1 MNKIDARAE
10 MMGKAKVPVAII
22 RLAIP
27 AIVSMVVMAVYNMA
41 DTYFVS
47 ISKEQ
52 YLGTAAVSVF
62 MPIMLITQALSIW
75 FAAGGAAY
83 LSRLLGAK
91 EIDKAHTTATTTILL
106 SFLVGVAVAIVGV
119 IFARPL
125 LHLMGASEATIELAM
140 DYALVLFIASPIQL
154 VNMAFNN
161 LLRSEGSAVA
171 SMVGMVTGA
180 LLNIVLDPIFI
191 FVFDMGVTGAA
202 VATAI
207 SQGVAFCIL
216 FSNYLRKKTIAKFK
230 LKGFRFQKEIVGYI
244 VRIGSSTFLTQML
257 AAVGFAVI
265 NICAKPYG
273 DGAIAAF
280 GIVNRVQFI
289 GFAIIFGFAQG
300 FQPVAGY
307 NFGAHLFAR
316 LKKAMAFGITVTLGI
331 GVAITLACNFGAESF
346 INLFSDNADVLRI
359 GVPAL
364 RWFTIGFPLTAFT
377 LIILMTHQA
386 LGKATGAFILSICRQ
401 GVCLIPAVIIL
412 ANVAGLF
419 GIMIAPFISDIISGV
434 IAVILA
440 VNIFKFLHKTQN
452 EYEQGIVQVA

>member
-140 DYALVLFIASPIQL
+140 DYALV
-154 VNMAFNN
+154 
-161 LLRSEGSAVA
+161 
-171 SMVGMVTGA
+171 
-180 LLNIVLDPIFI
+180 
-191 FVFDMGVTGAA
+191 
-202 VATAI
+202 
-207 SQGVAFCIL
+207 
-216 FSNYLRKKTIAKFK
+216 
-230 LKGFRFQKEIVGYI
+230 
-244 VRIGSSTFLTQML
+244 
-257 AAVGFAVI
+257 
-265 NICAKPYG
+265 
-273 DGAIAAF
+273 
-280 GIVNRVQFI
+280 
-289 GFAIIFGFAQG
+289 
-300 FQPVAGY
+300 
-307 NFGAHLFAR
+307 
-316 LKKAMAFGITVTLGI
+316 
-331 GVAITLACNFGAESF
+331 
-346 INLFSDNADVLRI
+346 
-359 GVPAL
+359 
-364 RWFTIGFPLTAFT
+364 
-377 LIILMTHQA
+377 
-386 LGKATGAFILSICRQ
+386 
-401 GVCLIPAVIIL
+401 
-412 ANVAGLF
+412 
-419 GIMIAPFISDIISGV
+419 
-434 IAVILA
+434 
-440 VNIFKFLHKTQN
+440 
-452 EYEQGIVQVA
+452 